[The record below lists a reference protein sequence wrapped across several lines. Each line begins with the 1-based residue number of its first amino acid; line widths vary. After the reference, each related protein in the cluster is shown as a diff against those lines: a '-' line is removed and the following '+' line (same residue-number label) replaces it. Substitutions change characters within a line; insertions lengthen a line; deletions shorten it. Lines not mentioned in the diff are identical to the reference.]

1 MDFLQTEVGL
11 GQEVLE
17 ENSAQSVLI
26 KFSLL
31 RPFLSQ
37 PGSLRHEG
45 VQQADVQQAGCQQP
59 QVVRGGTV
67 QQLDGGMTWVG
78 LPAYFPGSLFSAGL
92 DKDEG
97 RLRL

>member
-11 GQEVLE
+11 GQDGLWKT
-17 ENSAQSVLI
+17 APQSVLI

-45 VQQADVQQAGCQQP
+45 VQQADISNP
-59 QVVRGGTV
+59 
-67 QQLDGGMTWVG
+67 
-78 LPAYFPGSLFSAGL
+78 
-92 DKDEG
+92 
-97 RLRL
+97 RL